1 MTGNIVQS
9 QQDVGV
15 TLAVY
20 MERLDTYISTQSEL
34 NRTICSTLEAL
45 DNRMDDIHSWR
56 SKVYGA
62 KTTLLAVGFLV
73 VHTTAVMGGF
83 LALIKWAN

>member
-1 MTGNIVQS
+1 MPVPTVKA

-15 TLAVY
+15 QLAVY

-34 NRTICSTLEAL
+34 NRTICSTLSAL
-45 DNRMDDIHSWR
+45 DSRMDDIQSWR

-62 KTTLLAVGFLV
+62 KTTLLIVGLLV

-83 LALIKWAN
+83 LALVKWVN

>member
-1 MTGNIVQS
+1 MSASTVQA

-45 DNRMDDIHSWR
+45 DNRLDDMHSWR

-62 KTTLLAVGFLV
+62 KTTLLAIGFLV

-83 LALIKWAN
+83 LALVKWAN

>member
-1 MTGNIVQS
+1 MSIPTVKPP
-9 QQDVGV
+9 QDVGLS
-15 TLAVY
+15 LAVY
-20 MERLDTYISTQSEL
+20 MERLDTYIATQSDL

-45 DNRMDDIHSWR
+45 DSRMDDIQSWR

-62 KTTLLAVGFLV
+62 KTTLLAVGLLV

-83 LALIKWAN
+83 FALVKWAN